1 MERCLRVA
9 QPHLFNEP
17 TDDLRQHA
25 LAYSELGLEVFPLN
39 ANKTPKTTH
48 GWKEA
53 TTNPGQ
59 IDAWWTRWSGALI
72 GCRVPKQLVLL
83 DVDPRH
89 GGVETWKLIKKLWA
103 PPLTRAHKSG
113 RGDGGGH
120 TWWDRPSDK
129 LSVRKLDDWAKEHG
143 VGHAVSETR
152 WVSGIDVLHW
162 DHRYTILPPSPHPD
176 TGHPYVWVPGRD
188 FSFEPLALPAD
199 LADLISAEEP
209 IDTPPPAPRI
219 LDPDSPADW
228 YSFHYSCA
236 DTLLNHGWKVVA
248 GDGIQDR
255 SRWRHPNATAAYSAT
270 IRYGCLF
277 VYSPNT
283 PFEVTEPG
291 RPHGYTPFATYA
303 LLEHRD
309 DQSAAAK
316 AVREMRGQHAGETSW
331 DFVAQDSGSFQQEE
345 GGQGDQEETE
355 PPPPVREWPKL
366 QAEAFHGIFGEI
378 VGELEPHTEA
388 DQAGILACL
397 LAYFAAAT
405 GPGPHFRLSSTTQN
419 ARINVLIAGDSAR
432 ARKGTAE
439 SMARWVI
446 RTADAAITSER
457 RVTGLNSGEG
467 LIEAVRDPKWGRD
480 KNGNEVLIDA
490 GVDDKRLLL
499 YEPEFAGRLLTA
511 TRRSGSTISALLRTA
526 WDDGNLQ
533 TMNARNPLRATGAHL
548 CVIGNVTIDELL
560 TGVSVDDLAGGLL
573 NRFLFI
579 AVRSG
584 RRLPFGG
591 ELDDEAVEKLGRRL
605 RERLEAARC
614 RGRIMFDDACKE
626 HWPAAYDAL
635 MDDAPPGPLGHLTA
649 RGPTQVQ
656 RLALIYALADG
667 ATAIGVEHL
676 AAGIGFW
683 AYCRESA
690 ELIFTADHAG
700 QVTGGIDGDQL
711 LTLLIDTGRAWSV
724 MEIREHFKWSG
735 TKEAGERARL
745 EKLGLVKVGLMP
757 REGGGRP
764 TTVVMAR

>member
-1 MERCLRVA
+1 MMMI
-9 QPHLFNEP
+9 PHPLGEP
-17 TDDLRQHA
+17 VGELKEHA
-25 LAYSELGLEVFPLN
+25 LAYAELGLEVFPLN

-53 TTNPGQ
+53 TSNLEQ
-59 IDAWWTRWSGALI
+59 IEAWWTRWPAALI
-72 GCRVPKQLVLL
+72 GCRVPQDLVLL

-89 GGVETWKLIKKLWA
+89 GGVETWKLIRSLWA

-120 TWWDRPSDK
+120 TWWTRPADK
-129 LSVRKLDDWAKEHG
+129 LSVRKLDDWAREHG

-162 DHRYTILPPSPHPD
+162 DHRYTILPPSPHPE
-176 TGHPYVWVPGRD
+176 TGQPYEWVTGRGLD
-188 FSFEPLALPAD
+188 FEALAMPVD
-199 LADLISAEEP
+199 LADLLSADEAP
-209 IDTPPPAPRI
+209 DSPPPAPRI

-228 YSFHYSCA
+228 YSHHHSCA
-236 DTLLNHGWKVVA
+236 DTLAGHGWKVVA
-248 GDGIQDR
+248 GDGVQDR
-255 SRWRHPNATAAYSAT
+255 SRWRHPTATAAYSAT
-270 IRYGCLF
+270 IRFGCLF

-283 PFEVTEPG
+283 EFEVTEPG
-291 RPHGYTPFATYA
+291 RPHGYTPFATFA
-303 LLEHRD
+303 LLDHRG
-309 DQSAAAK
+309 DQSEAARA
-316 AVREMRGQHAGETSW
+316 ARTMRGDQVGEPAW
-331 DFVAQDSGSFQQEE
+331 DFVAAAPQKPQEGVE
-345 GGQGDQEETE
+345 DEEVE
-355 PPPPVREWPKL
+355 PVAPPREWPQL
-366 QAEAFHGIFGEI
+366 PTEALHGPFGEI
-378 VGELEPHTEA
+378 VESLEPHTEA
-388 DQAGILACL
+388 DPAGILACL
-397 LAYFAAAT
+397 LTYFAAAT

-419 ARINVLIAGDSAR
+419 ARINVLIVGDSAR

-446 RTADAAITSER
+446 RTADAAITSDR

-480 KNGNEVLIDA
+480 KNGNEVLVDA

-511 TRRSGSTISALLRTA
+511 LKRSGSTISALLRTA

-560 TGVSVDDLAGGLL
+560 GGVSVDDLAGGLL
-573 NRFLFI
+573 NRFLFV

-591 ELDDEAVEKLGRRL
+591 TLCDGDVEKLGRRL
-605 RERLEAARC
+605 QDRLEAART
-614 RGRIMFDDACKE
+614 RTRVDFDDSCRE
-626 HWPAAYDAL
+626 QWPGAYDAL

-667 ATAIGVEHL
+667 ARTIGIEHL
-676 AAGIGFW
+676 AAGIAFW
-683 AYCRESA
+683 GYCRDSA
-690 ELIFTADHAG
+690 ELIFTADQAG
-700 QVTGGIDGDQL
+700 HVTGDIGGDQL
-711 LTLLIDTGRAWSV
+711 LAALIESGRPWTV
-724 MEIREHFKWSG
+724 MEIRTYFGWSG
-735 TKEAGERARL
+735 TREAGVRAKL
-745 EKLGLVKVGLMP
+745 EKLGLIKTGLVA
-757 REGGGRP
+757 RQGGGRP
-764 TTVVMAR
+764 RTVVIAR